1 LVYCTKNS
9 LATLQDTTGR
19 KKWLSKQKSRSQ
31 FFAQVEPRFEGCG
44 QTFFFLLLLSKPIWI
59 KKKLRVPNFRQ
70 LGLKD
75 A

>member
-44 QTFFFLLLLSKPIWI
+44 QTFFSFFFFPNQSGSKKNFAFLIFA
-59 KKKLRVPNFRQ
+59 N
-70 LGLKD
+70 
-75 A
+75 